1 MAIGFDSVVT
11 LSPQS
16 WFSPKIKRPL
26 EMSGPLGL
34 SYYNYV
40 SLWHT
45 MESAQSM
52 ADNNNT
58 YTRSSTLG
66 WMYARLSRFW
76 LSFSS
81 SASSTELTSATY
93 LMSQWMSN

>member
-11 LSPQS
+11 FVSSVMVQPKNKKAARNERPA
-16 WFSPKIKRPL
+16 WFVI
-26 EMSGPLGL
+26 
-34 SYYNYV
+34 YDYV

-45 MESAQSM
+45 MESARSM
-52 ADNNNT
+52 VDNNNT
-58 YTRSSTLG
+58 DTRSSTLA
-66 WMYARLSRFW
+66 WMYARLSRLW

-81 SASSTELTSATY
+81 SASSTESTSGTY